1 MRKSEKRQES
11 YRYILF
17 YKPYGVLT
25 AFTDPEGRPTL
36 KDWIP
41 IPGVYPAGRLDMDSE
56 GLLFLSNDGNLMHRI
71 TDPRYR
77 HPKTYLVQ
85 VEGIVSG
92 EALAQLRRGVEVKG
106 KITQRCQAMVIPE
119 PNLPP
124 RAKPVTPHGPTT
136 WLRIVL
142 AEGKKRQIRHMTAA
156 VGHPTLRLVRVAIG
170 PLSLEG
176 LTPGAWRDL
185 TPQELAL
192 LKRSL
197 RITDGQIPATSA
209 GNAQESQYRNAARR
223 SSTRGS
229 HPSDA
234 DDPTQ
239 E

>member
-1 MRKSEKRQES
+1 MRKNAEKQET

-36 KDWIP
+36 KDWISVP
-41 IPGVYPAGRLDMDSE
+41 DVYPAGRLDMDSE
-56 GLLFLSNDGNLMHRI
+56 GLLFLSNDGDLMHRI
-71 TDPRYR
+71 TDPRYQ

-92 EALAQLRRGVEVKG
+92 EALAKLRRGVEVKG
-106 KITQRCQAMVIPE
+106 RKTQRCQVMVIPE
-119 PNLPP
+119 PDLPP

-136 WLRIVL
+136 WLRMVL
-142 AEGKKRQIRHMTAA
+142 TEGKKRQVRHMTAA

-176 LTPGAWRDL
+176 LAPGEWRDL

-197 RITDGQIPATSA
+197 RLTDGRIPATSA
-209 GNAQESQYRNAARR
+209 GNARESRYRNAVRQ
-223 SSTRGS
+223 SSNRGS
-229 HPSDA
+229 RPSGA
-234 DDPTQ
+234 DDPAR